1 MILVHLQRHCWSE
14 QLTPVIVSA
23 QEKLATRA
31 NLHREKVTTE
41 GEPHPTT
48 SSHTPPRL
56 PLIPILPLPP
66 PLALDPAAHLD
77 PKSYNIYGGVSLSL
91 SKVSVPLDPKAM
103 MEQKRRHGSP
113 QERALMD
120 CRTMYLRYLAG
131 NCNTCMCT
139 LCVWY
144 MYVGDTYMCMYLY
157 VYTVCCTCMCTLCA
171 VHVCVHCVRYM
182 YVYTVHAHVY
192 TVHAHVYTVHF

>member
-1 MILVHLQRHCWSE
+1 MYMYNVHVGCVIMVHLQRHCWSE

-23 QEKLATRA
+23 QEKLAIRA

-48 SSHTPPRL
+48 SSHTPL
-56 PLIPILPLPP
+56 PLATPTSLNHIPTSSFPSSPCLPFPP
-66 PLALDPAAHLD
+66 ALALDPAAHLD

-113 QERALMD
+113 QEWALMD

-139 LCVWY
+139 RY
-144 MYVGDTYMCMYLY
+144 MYVGDMYI
-157 VYTVCCTCMCTLCA
+157 CI
-171 VHVCVHCVRYM
+171 VRIFCNNYQ
-182 YVYTVHAHVY
+182 
-192 TVHAHVYTVHF
+192 F